1 MQTLKSARS
10 EAEAT
15 FAIYL
20 PGITDCK
27 YLVSHFPFFF
37 SKYTQKNWWGITQ
50 WNQFSHTPCSSNQLS
65 LLEKELILLHILPA
79 HGPQLSA
86 FSTDRL
92 PLLNSHPFPTTASHL
107 KTDQEGAD
115 IKAWHSLPTSD
126 NIEVHRAIQLYKGF
140 PGAWAVMNPLALQET
155 WVWSLGQ
162 EDGIPLQ
169 HLWIGNPMKWRAWLA
184 AVHGVAKELDTT

>member
-1 MQTLKSARS
+1 MKLKLL
-10 EAEAT
+10 
-15 FAIYL
+15 L
-20 PGITDCK
+20 PFT
-27 YLVSHFPFFF
+27 YLVSQIASIWFPIFLSFFLSTPRKTGGELPSEINLAIPHAAPTNYPF
-37 SKYTQKNWWGITQ
+37 WRKNWFPQ
-50 WNQFSHTPCSSNQLS
+50 
-65 LLEKELILLHILPA
+65 LLHILPA